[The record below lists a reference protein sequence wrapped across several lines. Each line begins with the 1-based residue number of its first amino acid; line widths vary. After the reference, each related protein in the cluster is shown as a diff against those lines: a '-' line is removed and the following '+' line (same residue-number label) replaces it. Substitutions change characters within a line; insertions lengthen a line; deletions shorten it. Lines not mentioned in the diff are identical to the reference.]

1 MYRWFAT
8 KIPFVR
14 KEQIQTKHRLVVT
27 NITRGRLF
35 LRKRPQMT
43 LNPIRG
49 VAAALV
55 SLMVL

>member
-1 MYRWFAT
+1 M
-8 KIPFVR
+8 
-14 KEQIQTKHRLVVT
+14 QTKHKLVVT